1 MEVITMTIEESKK
14 YFELI
19 EESRNILSEA
29 VANND
34 GKMLHAINVFMQ
46 LEKLSNKAAVEL
58 SKSN

>member
-1 MEVITMTIEESKK
+1 MTNEESKK

-29 VANND
+29 VAKND

-46 LEKLSNKAAVEL
+46 VEKLSNKAAVEL